1 MKTILLQIGEP
12 KMWADFGL
20 AGLVIFA
27 LFSGGLAFLGW
38 VVKHLSTVTKMH
50 HAERAE
56 WRESGMKERAEWRAE
71 HLAERM
77 EILGARTIERKEMT
91 TALNEDRQVIAT
103 SNEKMINAI
112 SELKNVL
119 IEMKATHGQKP

>member
-27 LFSGGLAFLGW
+27 LFSGGLTFLGW
-38 VVKHLSTVTKMH
+38 VVRHLSTITKMH
-50 HAERAE
+50 LAERAE

-77 EILGARTIERKEMT
+77 ELLGSRTIERKEIT
-91 TALNEDRQVIAT
+91 AALNADRAAT
-103 SNEKMINAI
+103 ITTNEKMTVAI
-112 SELKNVL
+112 GELKNVL
-119 IEMKATHGQKP
+119 IEMKASHK